1 MPFPRKRFYALLLL
15 GLLIAGSFLIRIE
28 MLSGTMVPASVIA
41 DARDYVAYA
50 YNLRH
55 HQVYS
60 RDIQGLPPLSKK
72 PDPDALRSPGYPLFL
87 SLFMGESPNQRTLAW
102 IFSVQVLISTLTV
115 GIAYLLYQH
124 YLNLGWA
131 EIAAVLTAVSPHLVS
146 MNIYLL
152 TETLFCFALCLSAW
166 IFSRVTRRPA
176 ALGWMGLG
184 VSLGVANLI
193 RPSLHL
199 FVLAIV
205 LASVLRPKH
214 LIRIKAAGLL
224 LAGFLIV
231 AVPWHIRNLSAIGKW
246 SDDRLSVNFLH
257 HGMYPDFMYGK
268 EKASYGFP
276 YRHDPRSDELSQST
290 TSILTAIIDRFRQE
304 PLEHVTWYLLKKP
317 AAYWSWDI
325 VAGQGDIFVYRVTRT
340 PYWEQDFF
348 ILSHRIMK
356 LLHPLIVVLGL
367 MGCILVWIPAAVLR
381 LEGTGLALVRFTAL
395 LLVYYTALHVIGA
408 PFPRYSIP
416 LRPFLYGMSI
426 FSAAWVWRCGRSRF
440 SAVRITGPRAPAG

>member
-1 MPFPRKRFYALLLL
+1 
-15 GLLIAGSFLIRIE
+15 
-28 MLSGTMVPASVIA
+28 MLSATTVAASVIA

-60 RDIQGLPPLSKK
+60 RDIQGLPPFSRK

-87 SLFMGESPNQRTLAW
+87 SLFMGESPNQRTLAL

-115 GIAYLLYQH
+115 GIAYLLYQR
-124 YLNLGWA
+124 YLNRGWA

-146 MNIYLL
+146 MNIYVL
-152 TETLFCFALCLSAW
+152 TETLFCFALCAAAW
-166 IFSRVTRRPA
+166 IFSRAAQRPT
-176 ALGWMGLG
+176 ALGWMSFGG
-184 VSLGVANLI
+184 SLGVANLI

-205 LASVLRPKH
+205 LAGVLRPKRP
-214 LIRIKAAGLL
+214 IGIKAAGLL

-246 SDDRLSVNFLH
+246 SDDRLTINFLH
-257 HGMYPDFMYGK
+257 HGMYPDFMYNK

-276 YRHDPRSDELSQST
+276 YRHDPSSGELSQST
-290 TSILTAIIDRFRQE
+290 ASILTAIIGRFQRE
-304 PLEHVTWYLLKKP
+304 PLEHVVWYLLKKP
-317 AAYWSWDI
+317 AVYWSWDI

-356 LLHPLIVVLGL
+356 LLHPLIVALGL
-367 MGCILVWIPAAVLR
+367 MGCILVWIPAAVPR
-381 LEGTGLALVRFTAL
+381 LEGTGLALARLTAL

-416 LRPFLYGMSI
+416 LRPFLYGMGVFTVALS
-426 FSAAWVWRCGRSRF
+426 WRWGRRWF
-440 SAVRITGPRAPAG
+440 LPVRPAEPPAPAG